1 MSEPEKA
8 EEFFKEG
15 YACAQ
20 SILLLYAERYGLDIE
35 AAKRLS
41 STFGGGMGRLRQ
53 KCGALT
59 GAFMVLGLEF
69 GNADPTDL
77 ERKFS
82 SYARVR
88 ELNDYF
94 QKKYGATD
102 CGAILEQYVTPEQ
115 IERREHHQIICHKLV
130 RDVEQ
135 WLENNISH
143 SEQECVKQ
151 TVGNEIQ

>member
-1 MSEPEKA
+1 MSESEKA
-8 EEFFKEG
+8 EEYFKEG

-20 SILLLYAERYGLDIE
+20 SVLLLYAERYGLDLE

-41 STFGGGMGRLRQ
+41 ATFGGGMGRLRE

-77 ERKFS
+77 ESKFAA
-82 SYARVR
+82 YEKVR
-88 ELNDYF
+88 ALNERF
-94 QKKYGATD
+94 QKKYNATD

-135 WLENNISH
+135 WL
-143 SEQECVKQ
+143 SEMLPQDFE
-151 TVGNEIQ
+151 E